1 MNGQMIYELALVQD
15 RGSHWF
21 VTNVTKNTLD
31 NLADKEEKVL
41 KLSYM
46 SYELIKQ
53 ALLSGKKVHIQK
65 TALRT
70 NEVLPGEFEILDVAE
85 NGELENLKES
95 SIIKVRMLVTPE
107 LAKISSFSMYGFIVL
122 NNDLSNAG
130 YFITNDNREEK
141 YLEILETGDEQLIQ
155 KLEDYLNYKDEIEQ
169 LSSLERRFSQFRK
182 DVLECDSK
190 EKIEVLERNF
200 LEKFYSGF

>member
-70 NEVLPGEFEILDVAE
+70 NEVLPGEFEILDFEKTDILSEYRDSA
-85 NGELENLKES
+85 
-95 SIIKVRMLVTPE
+95 ITKVRMLVTPE
-107 LAKISSFSMYGFIVL
+107 LAKISGFSLYGFIVL